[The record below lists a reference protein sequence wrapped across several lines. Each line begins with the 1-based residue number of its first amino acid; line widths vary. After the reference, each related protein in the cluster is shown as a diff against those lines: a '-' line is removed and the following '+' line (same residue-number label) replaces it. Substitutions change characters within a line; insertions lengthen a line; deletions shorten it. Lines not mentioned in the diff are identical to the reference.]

1 VVDEKVTPKMQEY
14 WHACYC
20 WGQLAATIA
29 PKSFGMLC
37 DVHSDVLP
45 LLGNEVTINSAISAM
60 LSAVRFVEMEDCPPC
75 PQELYKTDKFKTMV
89 PGPYES
95 YIHATA
101 SLSKRT
107 TLMVLL
113 PVPGLFDKMGV
124 SLYIE
129 KSANAHSNENVCDRF
144 RCEAEMLGMRPP
156 KHVVRMTGV
165 SWFWRHLRKCCGV
178 DRFFAFEGPCAKA
191 IVAYQQQGV
200 KLIGGQFGYILQS
213 VTDTKSSICVVTNER
228 WIIEYNLDRFSADVL
243 SAGEISSYIK
253 EIRPVT
259 KTLQCPSKRR
269 LLCSRR
275 KHASLLLVPGLQPR
289 EGRCTP

>member
-1 VVDEKVTPKMQEY
+1 MVLAPFAQVLRRRSILRVRGSLCQSYRRVPATGTPP
-14 WHACYC
+14 
-20 WGQLAATIA
+20 LATPHHRHLTRGLWPAV
-29 PKSFGMLC
+29 SCG
-37 DVHSDVLP
+37 
-45 LLGNEVTINSAISAM
+45 LLSSCTR
-60 LSAVRFVEMEDCPPC
+60 SAVRIQHHSAFPLLCAALDC
-75 PQELYKTDKFKTMV
+75 
-89 PGPYES
+89 G
-95 YIHATA
+95 
-101 SLSKRT
+101 
-107 TLMVLL
+107 
-113 PVPGLFDKMGV
+113 
-124 SLYIE
+124 
-129 KSANAHSNENVCDRF
+129 
-144 RCEAEMLGMRPP
+144 
-156 KHVVRMTGV
+156 
-165 SWFWRHLRKCCGV
+165 W
-178 DRFFAFEGPCAKA
+178 
-191 IVAYQQQGV
+191 QGV